1 MPDAAWSNLN
11 ADFHLVDQNGT
22 SYRIRPPHTYLF
34 GRDEFAHFQISDV
47 LTSRRH
53 CELRWELDQGW
64 LLVDLGSRNGTLLNG
79 RRIDQPQVLKDHDAL
94 RVGGQHLT
102 FLMLPRGADVAAY
115 MQSAADGNTT
125 YEAVPGAIPA
135 TAAGGSFSGTIGQ
148 AGLLPILEFLLMTGK
163 NGSLAVDGGVERCIW
178 FIDGAPRDARDG
190 DQEGHEALDGLLQ
203 ISGAGFTF
211 HEGVA
216 PPRGV
221 VIEGDAKRLLATLAR
236 GQSLVDT
243 EDINRAQGLQARM
256 LERIPSLAG
265 YDVSVR
271 YAAFSGVGG
280 DFYDIGP
287 LPDGRVLITLGD
299 VSGHGV
305 QGALVV
311 AMALKTLRLLR
322 TSIHDPVALLAR
334 FNDEV
339 KPDLL
344 PGQFMTLFMAVLDP
358 ATGRMQVVLA
368 GHHPGF
374 QVDAAGVRSVGNPGL
389 AIGMLGG
396 AQVQATLSPVAV
408 DLAPGAMLFQ
418 CTDGLL
424 EAHRAGSDDEFGA
437 ERLAESLARHGRC
450 AQAAAVVAGVEADLA
465 QFTGGQLDDDL
476 TLLALIRHPV

>member
-1 MPDAAWSNLN
+1 MPDDAWSNLN

-34 GRDEFAHFQISDV
+34 GRDDFAHFQINDV

-64 LLVDLGSRNGTLLNG
+64 LLVDLSSRNGTLLNG
-79 RRIDQPQVLKDHDAL
+79 CRIEQPHVLKDHDAL

-125 YEAVPGAIPA
+125 YEAVPGAGP
-135 TAAGGSFSGTIGQ
+135 TMVAGGSFSGTIGQ
-148 AGLLPILEFLLMTGK
+148 AGLLPILEFLLVTGK
-163 NGSLAVDGGVERCIW
+163 NGSLDVDGGAERCIW
-178 FIDGAPRDARDG
+178 FVDGEPRDARYG
-190 DQEGHEALDGLLQ
+190 DKEGSEALDELLTL
-203 ISGAGFTF
+203 SGAGFTF

-221 VIEGDAKRLLATLAR
+221 VIEGDANRLLATLAR
-236 GQSLVDT
+236 GQSPVDAN
-243 EDINRAQGLQARM
+243 DINCAQALQARM

-271 YAAFSGVGG
+271 YAAISGVGG

-322 TSIHDPVALLAR
+322 TNIDDPVQLLAR
-334 FNDEV
+334 FNDEI

-344 PGQFMTLFMAVLDP
+344 PGQFITLFMAALEP
-358 ATGRMQVVLA
+358 ATGRLQVVLA

-374 QVDAAGVRSVGNPGL
+374 LVDAAGVHSVGKLGV
-389 AIGMLGG
+389 AIGMVGG
-396 AQVQATLSPVAV
+396 AQVKASLSSVQV
-408 DLAPGAMLFQ
+408 DLAPGGLLFQ

-424 EAHRAGSDDEFGA
+424 EAHRGSNDDEFGA
-437 ERLAESLARHGRC
+437 ERLEASLSRHGRC
-450 AQAAAVVAGVEADLA
+450 AQAAAVVAGVEADLT
-465 QFTGGQLDDDL
+465 QFTGGHLDDDL
-476 TLLALIRHPV
+476 TLLVLLRHPL